1 MWVTSSNL
9 YIYIIIA
16 LTGMQVGTGSR
27 CQSLQVRLLGWI
39 TIPIFWEGREVESIK
54 QRFIPFHNFIISY
67 HFILCHCRIS
77 TWFPT
82 SFKSLLFC
90 FPMVTYIM
98 HISYI
103 YIYITHTLCIY
114 YLQHVCIKCNSIIL
128 SYVIIIYLCLYLY
141 IYINIPI
148 ICIGLSGQHPFQP
161 PGRSKVCPKGRLIGR
176 WARMSCDNGW
186 TALGPGPFAR
196 LMWPGLKHL
205 TPPGWAVCWEHLFT
219 KKNKW
224 VF

>member
-67 HFILCHCRIS
+67 HFILFHCRIS

-82 SFKSLLFC
+82 SFKSLLF
-90 FPMVTYIM
+90 
-98 HISYI
+98 HIS
-103 YIYITHTLCIY
+103 CIY
-114 YLQHVCIKCNSIIL
+114 HIYTYHTYALHLLSTTCVYQMYFYHSIICDYNTSISIHIYTYPL
-128 SYVIIIYLCLYLY
+128 YV
-141 IYINIPI
+141 
-148 ICIGLSGQHPFQP
+148 
-161 PGRSKVCPKGRLIGR
+161 
-176 WARMSCDNGW
+176 
-186 TALGPGPFAR
+186 
-196 LMWPGLKHL
+196 
-205 TPPGWAVCWEHLFT
+205 
-219 KKNKW
+219 
-224 VF
+224 